1 MKMPN
6 LPRSKKPQQQPL
18 PQQPM
23 QQGSPMPSSQM
34 PGQPPIF
41 QQAPQA
47 PRSSASAM
55 EARVQRL
62 SRAATASIVAAA
74 LGVTFGIYSL
84 VSTNAQIAQTKEGM
98 TNVVVATQQID
109 AGTAITEDKLEV
121 KEVPQ
126 AYVSSGAVSKAE
138 DFVGQVALT
147 RIDQGTQLTSS
158 VIAAAKDSSSLAAA
172 LTPGYKAVTIS
183 VDEVQGYSGLLKVGD
198 TVDVLSNES
207 SLNGGTGTL
216 SRITGS
222 AMVIALGSSLADSD
236 GSYSTVTVE
245 VTPNEADAIRTA
257 QANGSVSLELHPT
270 APSQE

>member
-6 LPRSKKPQQQPL
+6 LPRSKKPQQQPQ
-18 PQQPM
+18 PQQPIQ
-23 QQGSPMPSSQM
+23 QQGSPVPNAQI
-34 PGQPPIF
+34 PGQQPPIF
-41 QQAPQA
+41 QQA

-55 EARVQRL
+55 EVRVQKL

-84 VSTNAQIAQTKEGM
+84 VSSNAQIAQTKEGM

-207 SLNGGTGTL
+207 SLNGGAGTL
-216 SRITGS
+216 SRITSS